1 MDDFKTI
8 YRILKALDAGM
19 DCDAPDP
26 EAYSA
31 EALGVSKN
39 RRGQPR
45 GDDAAGVERW
55 TGLRPAFNDIA
66 ISI

>member
-31 EALGVSKN
+31 EALGVSKS
-39 RRGQPR
+39 RRDNLVAMMQQEGYVS
-45 GDDAAGVERW
+45 GVHVREYYDGTR
-55 TGLRPAFNDIA
+55 
-66 ISI
+66 

>member
-39 RRGQPR
+39 RRDNLVAMMQQELN
-45 GDDAAGVERW
+45 AGPVYDQRS
-55 TGLRPAFNDIA
+55 TI
-66 ISI
+66 